1 MRLMLAVILTALSIL
16 FLLSSLA
23 LGAYGR
29 LRHPLRVVAAL
40 VALLVLGLVLLAD

>member
-23 LGAYGR
+23 LSADGR